1 MPFSHV
7 GIAILQGKCYNNTM
21 QVHSHDRKKRYTMEN
36 GTTTQEIISLLENL
50 SQGISSI
57 NEHLNSVTERFDRI
71 DMRLDGLDNRLDKM
85 DNRLD
90 KLEVRLDKVENR
102 ITSIET
108 HIENT
113 IIPHIQLI
121 AESHIDLSRKLDN
134 AIEQRLERE
143 MLKMRVEVL
152 EQSVKRTRLQ

>member
-1 MPFSHV
+1 
-7 GIAILQGKCYNNTM
+7 
-21 QVHSHDRKKRYTMEN
+21 MEN
-36 GTTTQEIISLLENL
+36 GNTSQEIISLLESL
-50 SQGISSI
+50 TQGISAI
-57 NEHLNSVTERFDRI
+57 NQHLISVTERFDRI

-102 ITSIET
+102 ITSMET

-152 EQSVKRTRLQ
+152 EQSMKRSRLQ

>member
-1 MPFSHV
+1 
-7 GIAILQGKCYNNTM
+7 
-21 QVHSHDRKKRYTMEN
+21 MEN
-36 GTTTQEIISLLENL
+36 GNTEQIISLLKNL
-50 SQGISSI
+50 TQGISAI
-57 NEHLNSVTERFDRI
+57 NENLNSVTERFDRI
-71 DMRLDGLDNRLDKM
+71 DMRLDGL

>member
-1 MPFSHV
+1 MPFHV
-7 GIAILQGKCYNNTM
+7 KIQKHIVSLQGKCYNNTM
-21 QVHSHDRKKRYTMEN
+21 QVHSHDKKEEDTMEN
-36 GTTTQEIISLLENL
+36 GNTSQEIISLLENL
-50 SQGISSI
+50 TQGISAI
-57 NEHLNSVTERFDRI
+57 NQHLNSVTERFDRI
-71 DMRLDGLDNRLDKM
+71 DMRLDGL

-152 EQSVKRTRLQ
+152 EQSIKRTRLQ

>member
-1 MPFSHV
+1 
-7 GIAILQGKCYNNTM
+7 
-21 QVHSHDRKKRYTMEN
+21 MEN
-36 GTTTQEIISLLENL
+36 GNTSQEIISLLENL
-50 SQGISSI
+50 TQGISAI
-57 NEHLNSVTERFDRI
+57 NQHLISVTERFDRI
-71 DMRLDGLDNRLDKM
+71 DMRLDGLDIRLDKM